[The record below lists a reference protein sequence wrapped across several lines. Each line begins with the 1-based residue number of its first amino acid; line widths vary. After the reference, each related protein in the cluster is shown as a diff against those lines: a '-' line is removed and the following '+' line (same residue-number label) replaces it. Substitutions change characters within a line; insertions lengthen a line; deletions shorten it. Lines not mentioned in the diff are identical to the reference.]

1 MTPCGGFLQMNE
13 GSGEE
18 EQETQGNWE
27 KQGEPVKSMTFSN
40 FRQLQ
45 GKKLL
50 KTPSEKVPR

>member
-1 MTPCGGFLQMNE
+1 MNE